1 MTTLTIK
8 LPDKLAQEARAAG
21 LLDHDAIETMLR
33 ENLRRR
39 GVGELFQAMDC
50 MAAVDTLPV
59 MSPEE
64 IHEEIRRMR
73 AERRSQNAR

>member
-1 MTTLTIK
+1 MTTLTID
-8 LPDKLAQEARAAG
+8 LPDKLAQDAQEAG
-21 LLDHDAIETMLR
+21 LLEQEAIEIMLR

-39 GVGELFQAMDC
+39 GVDELFQAMDR
-50 MAAVDTLPV
+50 MAAVDTPPV

-64 IHEEIRRMR
+64 VAEEIRKIR

>member
-1 MTTLTIK
+1 MTTLTIE

-39 GVGELFQAMDC
+39 GVNELFEAMDR
-50 MAAVDTLPV
+50 MAAVDTPAL
-59 MSPEE
+59 MTPEE
-64 IHEEIRRMR
+64 VSEEIRKMR
-73 AERRSQNAR
+73 TERRSQNTG